1 MKNILI
7 VEDERKI
14 RELYVKILKS
24 LGVPF
29 GHVFEAENAVIATS
43 IIGDNTIHL
52 MLLDINLPAIDG
64 IMLYDVV
71 KQYSNEMD
79 IIIAS
84 VYPVERQKEICPG
97 AKDYYDKSEGP
108 RALLAKLAPLIGNS

>member
-7 VEDERKI
+7 VEDEKRI
-14 RELYVKILKS
+14 RDLYVKLLKS

-29 GHVFEAENAVIATS
+29 GHVFEAENAVVATS
-43 IIGDNTIHL
+43 ILGDQKIDL
-52 MLLDINLPAIDG
+52 MLLDINLPSIDG
-64 IMLYDVV
+64 IILYDVI
-71 KQYSNEMD
+71 KQYSKDVD

-108 RALLAKLAPLIGNS
+108 TALLEKLAPLI